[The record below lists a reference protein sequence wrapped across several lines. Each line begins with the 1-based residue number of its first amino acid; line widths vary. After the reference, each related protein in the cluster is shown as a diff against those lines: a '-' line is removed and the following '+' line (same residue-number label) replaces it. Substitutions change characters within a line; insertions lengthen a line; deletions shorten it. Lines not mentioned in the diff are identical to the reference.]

1 MVEKQAQNILLESTA
16 NWLIDTMRHLTLLS
30 SEPISIQYDQTLNR
44 LTDLSSEIQVK
55 LSQIQG
61 INPSI
66 NNTPSF
72 EQNRSKL
79 INDLENTKENIDKLI
94 NNREQVQVNVQQLDN
109 IVSLINKNIKILRTN
124 LENYRFANNDIDE
137 LLVNH

>member
-61 INPSI
+61 INPMI

-124 LENYRFANNDIDE
+124 LENYRFANNDLDE